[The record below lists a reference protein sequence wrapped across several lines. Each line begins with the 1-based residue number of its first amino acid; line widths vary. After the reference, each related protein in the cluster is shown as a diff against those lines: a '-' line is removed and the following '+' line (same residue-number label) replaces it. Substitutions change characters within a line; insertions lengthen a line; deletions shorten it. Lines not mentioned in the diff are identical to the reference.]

1 MVARPVPLT
10 YFLLARDRWERLE
23 TRPCDHMP
31 CREQIGAMFR
41 DPWAEET
48 WDKVKVVSIGVR
60 MLPNLEI
67 LILNLDVLRC
77 VTQTGR
83 FSSQAER

>member
-1 MVARPVPLT
+1 MPLT

-23 TRPCDHMP
+23 MRPCDHIP
-31 CREQIGAMFR
+31 HREQIGTMSR

-48 WDKVKVVSIGVR
+48 WDKVRVVSTGVR
-60 MLPNLEI
+60 ILPNLEI
-67 LILNLDVLRC
+67 LILSPDVLHC

-83 FSSQAER
+83 LFSQAER